1 MTNKARKVTDSPATR
16 HRTPIILNNTD
27 GPRYVGHGGVS
38 DGTGAVNAVVDLKR
52 MKFAPGFN
60 APKPLE
66 AFNIVREIHGY
77 KGWVEREEFTEIE
90 SVEEISTIGGAVD
103 SVLEQSSSRASMEW
117 WLEQETRP
125 AVRKKLEAKI
135 AEMTRRRVPIETED

>member
-1 MTNKARKVTDSPATR
+1 MTKQARKIPETPGVR
-16 HRTPIILNNTD
+16 HRTPIVLNNTD
-27 GPRYVGHGGVS
+27 GPRFVGYGGVS
-38 DGTGAVNAVVDLKR
+38 DGTGAKNAVVDLKR

-66 AFNIVREIHGY
+66 AFTIVREIHGY

-90 SVEEISTIGGAVD
+90 SVEEISTIGGAID

-117 WLEQETRP
+117 WLEQETRS
-125 AVRKKLEAKI
+125 AVRDKLVAKI
-135 AEMTRRRVPIETED
+135 REMTRRRVPIETED